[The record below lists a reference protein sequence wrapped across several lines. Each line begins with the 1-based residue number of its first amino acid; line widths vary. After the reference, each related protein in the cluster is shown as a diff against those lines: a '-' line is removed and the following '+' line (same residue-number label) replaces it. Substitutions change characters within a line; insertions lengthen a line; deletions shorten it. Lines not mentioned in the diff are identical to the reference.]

1 MAKDRFN
8 KFKPIN
14 WHSGFK
20 QTGSFIKPEV
30 ETKPK
35 KRIRTQLQNQLLFDI
50 ANNFGAGY
58 NDWEKNF
65 LETVNKFQFE
75 LSDKQKDIL
84 LQLKEKYNLGFN
96 DDEWSTWKK
105 IVY

>member
-8 KFKPIN
+8 RFKPIN

-30 ETKPK
+30 ETKPQ
-35 KRIRTQLQNQLLFDI
+35 KRIRTQSQNQLLIDI
-50 ANNFGAGY
+50 ANNFGIKY

-65 LETVNKFQFE
+65 LETINKFPFE

-84 LQLKEKYNLGFN
+84 LQMKKKYDLAFS
-96 DDEWSTWKK
+96 DEEWDTWKK
-105 IVY
+105 IVH

>member
-8 KFKPIN
+8 RFKPIN

-30 ETKPK
+30 ETKPQ
-35 KRIRTQLQNQLLFDI
+35 KRIRTQSQNQLLIDI
-50 ANNFGAGY
+50 ANNFGINY
-58 NDWEKNF
+58 NDWENNF
-65 LETVNKFQFE
+65 LETINKFPFE

-84 LQLKEKYNLGFN
+84 LQMKKKYDLAFS
-96 DDEWSTWKK
+96 DEEWDTWKK
-105 IVY
+105 IVH